1 MNEDDLS
8 NVIAFLKGKEF
19 INGRSLQIEFKIGY
33 QWADKILNYLEL
45 QEIVSIKDQ
54 WGERKIIV
62 NKN

>member
-1 MNEDDLS
+1 MNEEELS
-8 NVIAFLKGKEF
+8 NVISFLKEKEF
-19 INGRSLQIEFKIGY
+19 INSRDLQLKFKMGY

-45 QEIVSIKDQ
+45 QKIVTIEGQ